1 MTIMRR
7 MNTADF
13 DLNLLPVF
21 DAVMATGNVSRAAER
36 TGLSQP
42 AVSHA
47 LTRLRLA
54 LKDPLFVRAPGG
66 VRPTAK
72 AEHFARYVGAAL
84 RTLDVA
90 LQESDRFDPATTE
103 RRFTVHMSDLATG
116 ELLPRL
122 MAALHRHAPG
132 LRLVV
137 QQLAGEAIAPALDD
151 GRLDLAFGYLPQLV
165 GAHTQAL
172 LDERYVVLLREG
184 HPLRGRIDDRS
195 SLAALEFILVQ
206 SHGEPAKALGRLGLE
221 GRIRLTIPHFAVAP
235 ALLKA
240 TDLALIIP
248 ERPAHRYAAGGGLAV
263 VAVDLGLPAVQI
275 GIHWVWRVHQDP
287 GHRWLRELITSELA
301 LPPTAT
307 APTTATTATETPAAL
322 TPDTP
327 APGSLPHR
335 RTAARR
341 AIIGRPEK
349 P

>member
-1 MTIMRR
+1 MNIMHG
-7 MNTADF
+7 MNIRDF

-21 DAVMATGNVSRAAER
+21 DAVMATGSVSRAAER
-36 TGLSQP
+36 AGLSQP

-72 AEHFARYVGAAL
+72 AEHFARYAGAAL

-151 GRLDLAFGYLPQLV
+151 GRLDLAFGYLPQLG
-165 GAHTQAL
+165 GAHSQAL

-184 HPLRGRIDDRS
+184 HPQRGRITDRT
-195 SLAALEFILVQ
+195 SLESLEFILVQ

-221 GRIRLTIPHFAVAP
+221 GRIRLSIPHFAVAP

-240 TDLALIIP
+240 TDLAVIIP
-248 ERPAHRYAAGGGLAV
+248 ERPALTYAAGGGLAV
-263 VAVDLGLPAVQI
+263 VEVDLGLPAVQV
-275 GIHWVWRVHQDP
+275 GIHWVWRVHHDP
-287 GHRWLRELITSELA
+287 GHRWLRELITAELA
-301 LPPTAT
+301 QPPMLPGAAT
-307 APTTATTATETPAAL
+307 ALARGLPRQ
-322 TPDTP
+322 
-327 APGSLPHR
+327 GSLPHR
-335 RTAARR
+335 PTAAKRSTIR
-341 AIIGRPEK
+341 LREK
-349 P
+349 T

>member
-1 MTIMRR
+1 MNIMHR
-7 MNTADF
+7 MNIEAF

-47 LTRLRLA
+47 LSRLRLA

-90 LQESDRFDPATTE
+90 LQESDCFDPATTE

-122 MAALHRHAPG
+122 MAALRQRAPG
-132 LRLVV
+132 LRLEVV
-137 QQLAGEAIAPALDD
+137 QLAADAIAPALDD
-151 GRLDLAFGYLPQLV
+151 GRLDLAFGYLPQLS
-165 GAHTQAL
+165 GGHTQAL

-184 HPLRGRIDDRS
+184 HPLARRITGRA
-195 SLAALEFILVQ
+195 SLEALEFILVQ
-206 SHGEPAKALGRLGLE
+206 SHGDPAKALGRLGLE

-248 ERPAHRYAAGGGLAV
+248 ERPALSYAAAGGLRV
-263 VAVDLGLPAVQI
+263 VEADLGLPPVEI
-275 GIHWVWRVHQDP
+275 GIHWVWRVHNDP
-287 GHRWLRELITSELA
+287 GHRWLRELVVAELSA
-301 LPPTAT
+301 
-307 APTTATTATETPAAL
+307 PAA
-322 TPDTP
+322 TVSAGP
-327 APGSLPHR
+327 
-335 RTAARR
+335 AAR
-341 AIIGRPEK
+341 AGRPAAR
-349 P
+349 PTQGSR

>member
-1 MTIMRR
+1 MHS
-7 MNTADF
+7 MNIKDF

-72 AEHFARYVGAAL
+72 AEHFARYAGAAL

-132 LRLVV
+132 LR
-137 QQLAGEAIAPALDD
+137 PAC
-151 GRLDLAFGYLPQLV
+151 GWWC
-165 GAHTQAL
+165 
-172 LDERYVVLLREG
+172 
-184 HPLRGRIDDRS
+184 S
-195 SLAALEFILVQ
+195 NW
-206 SHGEPAKALGRLGLE
+206 PATPSPW
-221 GRIRLTIPHFAVAP
+221 RLTTAGST
-235 ALLKA
+235 LLSA
-240 TDLALIIP
+240 TCRSWP
-248 ERPAHRYAAGGGLAV
+248 VRTPRRC
-263 VAVDLGLPAVQI
+263 
-275 GIHWVWRVHQDP
+275 WTNTVWC
-287 GHRWLRELITSELA
+287 
-301 LPPTAT
+301 
-307 APTTATTATETPAAL
+307 
-322 TPDTP
+322 
-327 APGSLPHR
+327 
-335 RTAARR
+335 
-341 AIIGRPEK
+341 
-349 P
+349 